1 MRRCDPPSLATRG
14 RSFRRVVSWAIAT
27 LAFVASSA
35 AAADGEYDSSWG
47 QGGRRLLGLSNGA
60 ALVSADAFMRH
71 RPFISA
77 NGTIT
82 LAGTCRVSTTTKPC
96 ALRILADAAVDPGF
110 GTDDTGTV
118 VLAGVPNSALMFASV
133 MMADG
138 TVVLGGR
145 DAPGGAARL
154 ARLTPQGLP
163 DEAVSADGSKEFR
176 FLRADGQPAT
186 FSLITAMQVL
196 PDGHLLVAGSA
207 SNAAGDLDFAVA
219 RLDADLVPD
228 PTFGVLGSRLVA
240 FDLSTSRVDIARAMA
255 VDGNGAIVLAGQTDD
270 VGVPVH
276 RALVA
281 RLDADG
287 TLDPTFSDDGL
298 ADFSHAGADAFF
310 SAVAIDRQNRPVL
323 VGSLD
328 DLGTLDTWVIRMTA
342 GGQHDTSFGD
352 NGQRILPFNLGGD
365 SRDEATDIVI
375 LPDHRMLVAG
385 IARYTGPSYRLTV
398 SRLLGDGATDASF
411 AAVGHFIGTFQPPP
425 VEAVNDTLPGLA
437 VVGDGLFVAGRGV
450 DDGVPRF
457 GLAKLTL
464 DVLFADGFEQA
475 PGQIGTR

>member
-1 MRRCDPPSLATRG
+1 
-14 RSFRRVVSWAIAT
+14 VVSWAIAT

-118 VLAGVPNSALMFASV
+118 VLAGVPNNALMFASV

-281 RLDADG
+281 RLDAEIG
-287 TLDPTFSDDGL
+287 TNL
-298 ADFSHAGADAFF
+298 AADAPFVDAF
-310 SAVAIDRQNRPVL
+310 VAAIVGDRKRMYS
-323 VGSLD
+323 SLSRGVAAHD
-328 DLGTLDTWVIRMTA
+328 PWMPMT
-342 GGQHDTSFGD
+342 
-352 NGQRILPFNLGGD
+352 
-365 SRDEATDIVI
+365 
-375 LPDHRMLVAG
+375 
-385 IARYTGPSYRLTV
+385 LTV
-398 SRLLGDGATDASF
+398 FEFDPYRAE
-411 AAVGHFIGTFQPPP
+411 P
-425 VEAVNDTLPGLA
+425 E
-437 VVGDGLFVAGRGV
+437 FVAFVKAFR
-450 DDGVPRF
+450 
-457 GLAKLTL
+457 
-464 DVLFADGFEQA
+464 
-475 PGQIGTR
+475 